1 MAVPAVIAF
10 KERDNIIQLAMY
22 AFLAIA
28 VLYTL
33 YKLFGVFKEVGEK
46 VENFM
51 NNLKNDLEQ
60 APEKFTQTGKDLAT
74 IVKGTL
80 TGKQNTGEYN
90 EAMTRLHY
98 GGSEWKPGGGGKI
111 NRKTGTI
118 RKYGTP
124 VRPGQEVLFDGEWYA
139 NRFVNNLVKSP
150 DSNEYVSRED
160 ALARKYGF
168 STYAQFNA
176 WLSGVKAALKAA
188 GKDPSQMSLD
198 QIVKYGRELER
209 KKEEWK
215 KTHKATARLEPH
227 KDVKRPWLKPLP
239 LEKQDELLNKLHPR
253 TPIGGSL
260 PARGLIPIGDGKC
273 LDVRTGKR
281 VPCPKLPVRNFP
293 KSREILPAP
302 HPKPILDQPK
312 RVLPVRIPVHMR

>member
-1 MAVPAVIAF
+1 MSMAVPAVIAF

-22 AFLAIA
+22 AFLAIV

-51 NNLKNDLEQ
+51 NDLKNDLEQ
-60 APEKFTQTGKDLAT
+60 APEKFTQTGKDIST
-74 IVKGTL
+74 IAKGTL

-98 GGSEWKPGGGGKI
+98 GGPEWKPGGGGEI

-150 DSNEYVSRED
+150 DSNEYISKED

-176 WLSGVKAALKAA
+176 WLSGVKAALKAT

-215 KTHKATARLEPH
+215 KTHKATPRLEPR

-239 LEKQDELLNKLHPR
+239 LEKQDELLKKVYPR
-253 TPIGGSL
+253 TPGGGVIIGGS
-260 PARGLIPIGDGKC
+260 
-273 LDVRTGKR
+273 TR
-281 VPCPKLPVRNFP
+281 VPGLNPK
-293 KSREILPAP
+293 
-302 HPKPILDQPK
+302 PKPILDQPK
-312 RVLPVRIPVHMR
+312 RVLPVRVPIFAR